1 MKVYKAEQVR
11 DLIKKHFWEMAYD
24 TSISTG
30 SKRVLPEDATEFLA
44 EYRDALGVDM
54 SGFNVN
60 RYFPNAGIRFLPN
73 AILPRYLRTD
83 HYVPEPLTVSMLI
96 ESAEAGR
103 WLF

>member
-1 MKVYKAEQVR
+1 MKVHKAAQVR
-11 DLIKKHFWEMAYD
+11 DLIKKHFWEMADD

-30 SKRVLPEDATEFLA
+30 NKRVLPEDATEFLE
-44 EYRDALGVDM
+44 EYRETLGVDI

-83 HYVPEPLTVSMLI
+83 HHVPEPLTVSMLI

>member
-1 MKVYKAEQVR
+1 MPDKAAEVR
-11 DLIKKHFWEMAYD
+11 TLIKKHFWEMADD

-30 SKRVLPEDATEFLA
+30 EKSVLPENATEFLE
-44 EYRDALGVDM
+44 EYRETLGVDM
-54 SGFNVN
+54 FGFSFN

-83 HYVPEPLTVSMLI
+83 HHVPEPLTVSMLI